1 MAKPNGTLDGVIK
14 PEPIKVEATDGE
26 EDDEEG
32 LQWGT
37 WEQLLLACA
46 VNRHGTNWDSV
57 ADEIQKRSSA
67 ASLLL
72 TPSNC
77 RKKYQHLTRRFFTR
91 NDQKDFSNGRHDVA
105 SGDGGGGGSIITTDE
120 SVPLLEELRKLRV
133 AELRRE
139 LERYDLSIVYS
150 FYSLP
155 SPIENQYYGHTESLN
170 HYIRMNF

>member
-1 MAKPNGTLDGVIK
+1 M
-14 PEPIKVEATDGE
+14 EATDGD

-32 LQWGT
+32 PQWGT

-46 VNRHGTNWDSV
+46 VDRYGTNNWDSV
-57 ADEIQKRSSA
+57 AVEIQKRSSA

-91 NDQKDFSNGRHDVA
+91 NDQKDVSNGGHDVP
-105 SGDGGGGGSIITTDE
+105 SGDGDDAGAGSVITTDE

-155 SPIENQYYGHTESLN
+155 SPIQNHYYGTRSRSMN
-170 HYIRMNF
+170 HYIRMNFLIFF